1 MFGAEVDDGRPV
13 AGDHVEVVG
22 IGGAPQATTR
32 VDLSR
37 PAELVLG
44 VGTDA
49 RGRKVR
55 LGLGSVVLV
64 WWVSP
69 DGAIRYRPC
78 TVTDV
83 RGGAFPTW
91 VLQPAGAASEGDRR
105 SSPRVEM
112 EVPVGLVTPVGM
124 LLGETTDV
132 GEGGLRAL
140 FAAAPTAGHGDVV
153 LPFPEPGDTV
163 VLAMVLGGSRV
174 ELRSLVRQAER
185 VPDGRRLLRAAFEE
199 VPDEVRLRLR
209 STTSQEI
216 GRQLLSGRR

>member
-1 MFGAEVDDGRPV
+1 VFGTDAEDGRPA

-49 RGRKVR
+49 HGRRVR

-69 DGAIRYRPC
+69 DGAIRYRPY
-78 TVTDV
+78 TVADV
-83 RGGAFPTW
+83 RGGGFPTW

-105 SSPRVEM
+105 SSPRVPM

-132 GEGGLRAL
+132 SEGGVRAL
-140 FAAAPTAGHGDVV
+140 FTAAPTAGRGDVV
-153 LPFPEPGDTV
+153 LPFPEPGDAV

-174 ELRSLVRQAER
+174 ELPSRARQAKR
-185 VPDGRRLLRAAFEE
+185 LPDGRRLLRASFEE

-216 GRQLLSGRR
+216 GRRLVTGRH

>member
-1 MFGAEVDDGRPV
+1 MFGTDAEDGRPA

-37 PAELVLG
+37 SAEVVLG

-49 RGRKVR
+49 HGRRVR

-69 DGAIRYRPC
+69 DGAIRYRPY
-78 TVTDV
+78 TVADV
-83 RGGAFPTW
+83 RGGGFPTW

-105 SSPRVEM
+105 SSPRVPM

-132 GEGGLRAL
+132 SEGGVRAL
-140 FAAAPTAGHGDVV
+140 FTAAPTAGRGDVV
-153 LPFPEPGDTV
+153 LPFPEPGDAV

-174 ELRSLVRQAER
+174 ELPSRARQAKR
-185 VPDGRRLLRAAFEE
+185 LPDGRRVLRASFEE

-216 GRQLLSGRR
+216 GRRLVTGRH